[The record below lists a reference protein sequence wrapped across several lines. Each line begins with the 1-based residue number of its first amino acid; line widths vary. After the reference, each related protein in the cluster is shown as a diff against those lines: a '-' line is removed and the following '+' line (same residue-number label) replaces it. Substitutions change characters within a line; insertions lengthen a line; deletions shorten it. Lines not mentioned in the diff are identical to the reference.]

1 MDPTKLGKVL
11 SLAASDNEAEALRAM
26 QTAKRMLARA
36 GLDFVDLA
44 NLVTAPEETGDSEAI
59 DELREKLVL
68 LRREIRQLKAE
79 NRRLRGGASVPDLKA
94 DAAKTK
100 WWHTPNNWWRHS
112 QVRPAPEHRD
122 WPRRVWKHYYAMPA
136 SIWKPELVAGIGAAS
151 GVLLVA
157 ETDSGALSVS
167 CARRA
172 RPNGER
178 YHLSAADVVAVA
190 RLASLRMWDAYA
202 QLERRTP

>member
-1 MDPTKLGKVL
+1 VTAWSEGKIG
-11 SLAASDNEAEALRAM
+11 RA
-26 QTAKRMLARA
+26 LARNTFKDCLCA
-36 GLDFVDLA
+36 LP
-44 NLVTAPEETGDSEAI
+44 NCTWTGDEI
-59 DELREKLVL
+59 DLLVVTRTL
-68 LRREIRQLKAE
+68 LVVDVEVKITRA
-79 NRRLRGGASVPDLKA
+79 DLKA